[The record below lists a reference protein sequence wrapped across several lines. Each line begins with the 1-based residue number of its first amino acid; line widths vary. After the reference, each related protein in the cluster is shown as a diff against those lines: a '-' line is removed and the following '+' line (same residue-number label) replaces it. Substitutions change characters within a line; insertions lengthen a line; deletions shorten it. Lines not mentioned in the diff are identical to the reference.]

1 MLYRSNA
8 TIVSIAIALAT
19 AVGMAAPSQATGI
32 YTEATLKR
40 DTPRLKRAISRIYN
54 EGLRPKLKPQEA
66 AGIGRATFKFPLPRP
81 DDAVLNFYAGYV
93 NGKATVVLPLQSLK
107 LVEDLTTAF
116 AWLYVTKQP
125 FGPLDLYFAMLQRKP
140 HEDLGRPGR
149 RDILTVLGAPK
160 NVLKNKAVDRLSL
173 SLRNEAFAFIV
184 AHELGHILFKHKG
197 LAGITPAQARA
208 DEVQSDAF
216 ALDVLARSAT
226 PPLGAVLFFQA
237 QIFSLP
243 HRGEHK
249 TRAAWQ
255 SYLDTASTHPLSV
268 DRIQAM
274 AKMVSGPLAA
284 KRPTE
289 RGIWVDIGRQLR
301 AVNAILADV
310 ELHNCMTRVA
320 EQAPVSLLRQPGEA
334 EHRAIKRLCAAQ

>member
-1 MLYRSNA
+1 MLYRFHA
-8 TIVSIAIALAT
+8 TISSILFVLS
-19 AVGMAAPSQATGI
+19 AVMGAAAPAGATGI
-32 YTEATLKR
+32 YSEAVLKR
-40 DTPRLKRAISRIYN
+40 DAPRLKRAVSRIYN
-54 EGLRPKLKPQEA
+54 EGLRPTFTARET
-66 AGIGRATFKFPLPRP
+66 AGIGRATFQFPLPRP

-93 NGKATVVLPLQSLK
+93 GGKPTVVLPLQSLK

-125 FGPLDLYFAMLQRKP
+125 FDPLDLYFAMLQRKP
-140 HEDLGRPGR
+140 HEDLGRPGQ
-149 RDILTVLGAPK
+149 RDILTLLGAPK

-184 AHELGHILFKHKG
+184 AHELGHILFKHQG

-208 DEVQSDAF
+208 DEVESDTF
-216 ALDVLARSAT
+216 ALDVLARSGT

-249 TRAAWQ
+249 TQQAWQ
-255 SYLDTASTHPLSV
+255 TYLDTASTHPLSV
-268 DRIQAM
+268 ERIDAM
-274 AKMVSGPLAA
+274 AKMVSGPLAD
-284 KRPTE
+284 KRTTE

-301 AVNAILADV
+301 GVNAILADV
-310 ELHNCMTRVA
+310 ELHNCMTQFAAR
-320 EQAPVSLLRQPGEA
+320 APVSVLRQA
-334 EHRAIKRLCAAQ
+334 NQIAHRVIKQRCHAQ